1 MNNNW
6 YGRSGEFFSP
16 PFYICFSNTH
26 RSISINFIYK
36 GGLYV
41 RKRMD
46 EIKSSLSEILELP
59 KDIVLDLPKIT
70 MIGNLQVY
78 IENHKGIIEY
88 SKQRI
93 RINTNIGILRI
104 TGKDMYIRNIVTEE
118 VIVVGEIAELEFQE

>member
-1 MNNNW
+1 M
-6 YGRSGEFFSP
+6 
-16 PFYICFSNTH
+16 
-26 RSISINFIYK
+26 
-36 GGLYV
+36 

>member
-1 MNNNW
+1 
-6 YGRSGEFFSP
+6 
-16 PFYICFSNTH
+16 
-26 RSISINFIYK
+26 
-36 GGLYV
+36 
-41 RKRMD
+41 MD